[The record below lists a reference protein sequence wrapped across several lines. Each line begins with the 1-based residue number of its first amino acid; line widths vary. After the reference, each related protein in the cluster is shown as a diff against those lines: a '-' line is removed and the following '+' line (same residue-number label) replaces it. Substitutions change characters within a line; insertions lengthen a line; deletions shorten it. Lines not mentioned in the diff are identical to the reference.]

1 MTMRKKIIIFLGITI
16 FLVLLVFFII
26 NLVSKENI
34 EIVEEEKIDSTS
46 TNLFVDSGA
55 SQIEKMGEDNMLLI
69 SNSIE
74 INEEEL
80 YTKQL
85 AKIFV
90 ERFNTYSNQN
100 QNNHIEEVKEIVTDS
115 MYNWIETTKINY
127 SENYEGLTTQVLSS
141 IINNFSS
148 SKASVYLS
156 AIETSQKKIDGKIE
170 LEKKNSEFRVELVKQ
185 DGKWLVNGFFR
196 E

>member
-16 FLVLLVFFII
+16 FLLLLVFFII

-34 EIVEEEKIDSTS
+34 EIVEEQKIDTTS
-46 TNLFVDSGA
+46 TNLFVDSGV
-55 SQIEKMGEDNMLLI
+55 SQIEKLGEDNMLLI
-69 SNSIE
+69 SNSIK

-100 QNNHIEEVKEIVTDS
+100 QNIHIEEVGEMVTDA
-115 MYNWIETTKINY
+115 MYKWIETTKINY

-141 IINNFSS
+141 SINSFSS

-156 AIETSQKKIDGKIE
+156 GIETSQKQVNGKIE
-170 LEKKNSEFRVELVKQ
+170 LQNKNSEFRVELIKQ